1 MEQTTCDQ
9 KINYTNTELL
19 SLPVSVMIN
28 MSHQGFYG
36 AQSSLQQY
44 VIDYLR
50 FVLAYYNT
58 KNSGNFQDNLLSR
71 KKTMKTFKEIG
82 KFPTKN
88 ELNQEEDHYYD
99 LCLF

>member
-1 MEQTTCDQ
+1 
-9 KINYTNTELL
+9 
-19 SLPVSVMIN
+19 MIN

-36 AQSSLQQY
+36 APSPPLQQC
-44 VIDYLR
+44 VIDCLK
-50 FVLAYYNT
+50 FVLAYYNP

-88 ELNQEEDHYYD
+88 ELNPEEDHYYD

>member
-1 MEQTTCDQ
+1 
-9 KINYTNTELL
+9 
-19 SLPVSVMIN
+19 MIN

-44 VIDYLR
+44 VIDYLI

-58 KNSGNFQDNLLSR
+58 KNSGNFHLSR

-88 ELNQEEDHYYD
+88 ELNQEEDHYND